1 MKKLAAKRSLVK
13 GQKGERCLA
22 EGLKK
27 VKKLAAKSKESPKDG
42 ASGGAGAIHQPSVKL
57 GGGNAQ
63 SYIQH
68 MPDGPSGPKRF
79 IVARTAAR
87 AKPQKVTHKALMEEL
102 LPKCQEKGATKKS
115 ISKDRDKLFETYG
128 QGS

>member
-1 MKKLAAKRSLVK
+1 MKQPAAKRSLAK

-27 VKKLAAKSKESPKDG
+27 VNKPAAKSKESPKDG
-42 ASGGAGAIHQPSVKL
+42 ARGVPGAIHQPSVKL

-68 MPDGPSGPKRF
+68 MPDGPSGPMRF
-79 IVARTAAR
+79 IVACTAAR
-87 AKPQKVTHKALMEEL
+87 A
-102 LPKCQEKGATKKS
+102 
-115 ISKDRDKLFETYG
+115 
-128 QGS
+128 